1 MRCPRRLFLA
11 LSLVLLPL
19 ALLTLSGCKE
29 DRLTDATFAQRKR
42 GMTLAEA
49 RAVLG
54 SPGELEP
61 EAGLG
66 GASSLAGGMLAG
78 VPGVQKAKA
87 PTQFKYSWREGSKIL
102 TLIVE
107 NEKVIDF
114 NKDGF

>member
-11 LSLVLLPL
+11 LSLALLPL

-29 DRLTDATFAQRKR
+29 DRLTDATIARLKR
-42 GMTLAEA
+42 GMTLTEA

-54 SPGELEP
+54 SPGEQEDEP
-61 EAGLG
+61 GLG
-66 GASSLAGGMLAG
+66 GASSIAGGMLAG
-78 VPGVQKAKA
+78 VPGVQRPKA
-87 PTQFKYSWREGSKIL
+87 PTQFKYSWREGSKVL

>member
-1 MRCPRRLFLA
+1 MRRSNPVLI
-11 LSLVLLPL
+11 SLGL
-19 ALLTLSGCKE
+19 ALLCLAPAGCQE
-29 DRLTDATFAQRKR
+29 DRLTEATFAQLKR

-49 RAVLG
+49 RSVLG

-61 EAGLG
+61 EPGLG
-66 GASSLAGGMLAG
+66 GASSVAGGMLAG